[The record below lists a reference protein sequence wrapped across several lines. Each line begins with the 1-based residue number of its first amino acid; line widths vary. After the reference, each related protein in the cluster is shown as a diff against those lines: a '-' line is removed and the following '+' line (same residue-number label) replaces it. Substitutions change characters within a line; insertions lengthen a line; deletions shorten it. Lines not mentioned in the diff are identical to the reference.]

1 MYIYIYIYICMH
13 KYVQADRDGGV
24 HRQPDG
30 HEQVHEPS
38 NVMIVEYCSLILVL
52 VLLLII
58 ITIMTIIIVQNRN
71 EHSYY

>member
-1 MYIYIYIYICMH
+1 MH

-52 VLLLII
+52 VLLLLLI